1 MKLDSKTWRLTVP
14 LPSHYIL
21 SKETLIKFGGWR
33 SQSIA
38 CRIKWRTGEGR
49 IRIAMKQ
56 LTLGAANSFEKHNR
70 PTRKAAFLARMDG
83 LIPWRDFCALI
94 EPHYPKRGNGR
105 PPVGL
110 ERMLRMFFPTGS
122 TLLTRRVRMRC
133 TTFLHFVSSAA

>member
-33 SQSIA
+33 
-38 CRIKWRTGEGR
+38 
-49 IRIAMKQ
+49 
-56 LTLGAANSFEKHNR
+56 FEKHNR